1 MFPYLIVRENI
12 HGVDETAALSPTLMH
27 RPIVI
32 YRQHLI
38 EGQWPTY
45 HDDIADSHM
54 TEWAGGRSGVSR
66 F

>member
-12 HGVDETAALSPTLMH
+12 HDVDETAALSPTLTH

-45 HDDIADSHM
+45 
-54 TEWAGGRSGVSR
+54 T
-66 F
+66 